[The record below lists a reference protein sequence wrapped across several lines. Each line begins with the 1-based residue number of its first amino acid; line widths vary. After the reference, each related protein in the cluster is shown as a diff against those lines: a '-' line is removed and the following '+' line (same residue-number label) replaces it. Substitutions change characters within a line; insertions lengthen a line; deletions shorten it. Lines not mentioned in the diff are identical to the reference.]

1 MTRTGR
7 GGAVVALAT
16 AGLTLAS
23 CGEDAPTAPDADPD
37 TGTLSVV
44 VATSGGDPDPDGY
57 TLSVDGGAAGPL
69 VVTGTLTL
77 SDVPAGQ
84 HMVELGDV
92 ADNCAVT
99 GDNPVGVAVAAGAT
113 ASAAFDV
120 ACVGAL
126 VDKIAFT
133 TNRDGNDEI
142 YLMDQDGGAPTNLT
156 NHPSEDS
163 GPSIS
168 PDGRRIAFVTG
179 RAGNYEIY
187 VMNAD
192 GTGVTRLTDHP
203 ARDSWPV
210 WSPDGSRI
218 SFVSNREGNDDIFV
232 MNADGSGQV
241 NLSQRPATEES
252 SHDWSPDGTRIVFT
266 AYDDENRWQI
276 FTMKVDGTQQA
287 QLFVDPDGAGEPDW
301 SPDGSRLVLSIN
313 RAPQQPVSP
322 FYQSEVVVMNADG
335 SDWTRLTWDDANDLL
350 PRWSPDGTRIA
361 FVSDRTGDYE
371 VFVMN
376 ADGSDPVNLTLTPGA
391 GDLVWSPQSW
401 SPK

>member
-1 MTRTGR
+1 VGSGELTRLTEDPAR
-7 GGAVVALAT
+7 DEYPAL
-16 AGLTLAS
+16 S
-23 CGEDAPTAPDADPD
+23 
-37 TGTLSVV
+37 
-44 VATSGGDPDPDGY
+44 PDG
-57 TLSVDGGAAGPL
+57 S
-69 VVTGTLTL
+69 
-77 SDVPAGQ
+77 
-84 HMVELGDV
+84 
-92 ADNCAVT
+92 
-99 GDNPVGVAVAAGAT
+99 
-113 ASAAFDV
+113 
-120 ACVGAL
+120 
-126 VDKIAFT
+126 KIAFT
-133 TNRDGNDEI
+133 RQEDGVVHV
-142 YLMDQDGGAPTNLT
+142 YLMNADGSGVAQLT
-156 NHPSEDS
+156 S
-163 GPSIS
+163 GEGIDFRPAWS
-168 PDGRRIAFVTG
+168 PDGTKIAFE
-179 RAGNYEIY
+179 RDADIY

-350 PRWSPDGTRIA
+350 PRWSPDGSRIA
-361 FVSDRTGDYE
+361 FVSDRTGDWE

-391 GDLVWSPQSW
+391 GDLLWSPQSW